1 MAGRHWCVIL
11 VGLSACGAPR
21 CVAADDRPASLVSEA
36 RDFLYLAPSRLYET
50 LSQHL
55 SMVKRDSPEW
65 LREQTQDEFHPEP
78 VAEDAVQLVVQQ
90 DRRDG
95 TDLLTLRYPL
105 GELGD
110 WRTYAGGGLN
120 QVVYFADADSGPTML
135 MRRNRHRSMGAAAE
149 IGAEWRASE
158 RWNVGADLRWVE
170 IDPDAS
176 LLRSEYGL
184 VGADAFSVGVSVG
197 WRFR

>member
-21 CVAADDRPASLVSEA
+21 PVAADDRPASPAGEA
-36 RDFLYLAPSRLYET
+36 RELPSLAPSRLYEA
-50 LSQHL
+50 LSRQL
-55 SMVKRDSPEW
+55 RMVKRDRPEW
-65 LREQTQDEFHPEP
+65 LREQEQDEFHPEP
-78 VAEDAVQLVVQQ
+78 VEEDAIQLVVQQ

-105 GELGD
+105 GELGA
-110 WRTYAGGGLN
+110 WRAFAGAGLN
-120 QVVYFADADSGPTML
+120 QVVYFAEADSGPTML
-135 MRRNRHRSMGAAAE
+135 MRRNRHRSTGAAAE
-149 IGAEWRASE
+149 VGTEWSASE
-158 RWNVGADLRWVE
+158 RLRIGADLRWVE

-184 VGADAFSVGVSVG
+184 VGADAVSVGVSIG

>member
-11 VGLSACGAPR
+11 VGLSACNAPR
-21 CVAADDRPASLVSEA
+21 SVAADDRSSSPASES
-36 RDFLYLAPSRLYET
+36 RDFLYLAPSRLSEM
-50 LSQHL
+50 LSKHL
-55 SMVKRDSPEW
+55 RMAKRDSPEW
-65 LREQTQDEFHPEP
+65 LREQAEDEFHPEP

-105 GELGD
+105 GELGA
-110 WRTYAGGGLN
+110 WRAFAGAGLN
-120 QVVYFADADSGPTML
+120 QVVYFAESDSGPTML
-135 MRRNRHRSMGAAAE
+135 LRRNRHRSMGAAAE
-149 IGAEWRASE
+149 FGAEWRASE
-158 RWNVGADLRWVE
+158 RWSVATDLRWVE

-176 LLRSEYGL
+176 LLRSEDGL